1 MRLTKVITIV
11 ILFFPLIS
19 FAQVKTYKELKNLN
33 SIEKFHKL
41 CIETGFRLG
50 ENGEGDI
57 DIYFTSYGLGDDYSA
72 GFIDNP
78 PDYDSEWDY
87 GEWFFNF
94 FTKKAEVTYN
104 KIFNEVKKQ
113 CNFRKITNARNSKVK
128 MSCYSCPDSTYKGL
142 ICFYKRSN
150 MLGDELST
158 IVHHIE

>member
-1 MRLTKVITIV
+1 MKLTKVFTIV

-41 CIETGFRLG
+41 CIETGFRLR
-50 ENGEGDI
+50 ENGEGDSFYT
-57 DIYFTSYGLGDDYSA
+57 IYYLGDDYSA

-78 PDYDSEWDY
+78 PDYDSEYDY

-94 FTKKAEVTYN
+94 FTKKAVVTYN

-113 CNFRKITNARNSKVK
+113 CNFRKITNVRNSKVK
-128 MSCYSCPDSTYKGL
+128 MSCYSCPDSRYKGL
-142 ICFYKRSN
+142 ICFYKEST
-150 MLGDELST
+150 MFGELST
-158 IVHHIE
+158 IVHHIEN